1 MIPTESWFYDF
12 IGYGAKCVDKKELGG
27 KGVKLKAS
35 LYISA
40 VKVGILKILLF
51 VASRDCVKHV
61 NTLMTP
67 KPKQ

>member
-1 MIPTESWFYDF
+1 MTIC
-12 IGYGAKCVDKKELGG
+12 YGAKCVDKKELGG

-40 VKVGILKILLF
+40 VKVGILKILF